1 MRYFHIQFALN
12 EKNNID
18 RCGINLTHQ
27 KSKANK
33 FNLQQ
38 VLFDESCVCCGS
50 PFLETKKYLFYIVF
64 VFLKLNLLEFK
75 FKFKFTHSAIRDF
88 ILFLF
93 NINKMSFKEDEH
105 PMIEPVKGVKH
116 GGTRYNSEK
125 WFIYYL
131 QKTM

>member
-1 MRYFHIQFALN
+1 M
-12 EKNNID
+12 ESED
-18 RCGINLTHQ
+18 RFGINLTHQ
-27 KSKANK
+27 KSNAHK

-50 PFLETKKYLFYIVF
+50 PFLEIKIFVYIFISYLVINLFVF

-125 WFIYYL
+125 
-131 QKTM
+131 